1 VVLIYFDPLDQA
13 PNDLPAR
20 VKICLLQSIMHF
32 GGKGLQASQNETQLF
47 FNLFLRFEVLD
58 LGFQVL
64 QPCTHPRHAWFKFLL
79 VNEALGITID
89 ETRQPSAQLPHL
101 GL

>member
-1 VVLIYFDPLDQA
+1 MLLIHFDSLHQA
-13 PNDLPAR
+13 TDDLPPGL
-20 VKICLLQSIMHF
+20 KIGLLQAIVHF
-32 GGKGLQASQNETQLF
+32 GGKGFQASQNETQLF

-64 QPCTHPRHAWFKFLL
+64 QPCTHPRHAWCKFLL

-89 ETRQPSAQLPHL
+89 ETPQSSAQLPHL